1 MNGSWLPL
9 ILVLAT
15 AIQQIVGGVS
25 CCCLSHRLLG
35 SSSDSVLA
43 KSQSDFSAPRPEKP
57 RCSKC
62 KPKSNRTVESKSQPL
77 QGPAVSSDLCDCK
90 HAAQALGFQSELSNS
105 QRSHQKSP
113 LLFDNVFT
121 HPPRLHR
128 GALALECYR
137 NSAHGLHL
145 GHLVAP
151 YSIQTRLSWLGHWMI

>member
-15 AIQQIVGGVS
+15 AVQQIVGGVS
-25 CCCLSHRLLG
+25 CCCLSLRLLG
-35 SSSDSVLA
+35 SSSDSVVA
-43 KSQSDFSAPRPEKP
+43 KSRSDFSAPRPEKL

-62 KPKSNRTVESKSQPL
+62 KPKSKLTVESKSQPL

-90 HAAQALGFQSELSNS
+90 DAPQALAFESELSKS
-105 QRSHQKSP
+105 HRSHQKSP
-113 LLFDNVFT
+113 LLFDTGFPY
-121 HPPRLHR
+121 PPRSHLV
-128 GALALECYR
+128 ALALDSSR

>member
-15 AIQQIVGGVS
+15 AVQQIVGGVS
-25 CCCLSHRLLG
+25 CCCLSLRLLG
-35 SSSDSVLA
+35 SSSDSVVA
-43 KSQSDFSAPRPEKP
+43 KSRSDFSAPRPEKL

-62 KPKSNRTVESKSQPL
+62 KPKSKLTVESKSQPL

-90 HAAQALGFQSELSNS
+90 HAPQALGFQSELSNS

-113 LLFDNVFT
+113 LLFDTVFAY
-121 HPPRLHR
+121 PPRSYL
-128 GALALECYR
+128 GALALDCSR
-137 NSAHGLHL
+137 NSAHGMHL